1 MIRVKL
7 LLRVLF
13 FIGFLLFK
21 NPIYAVIII
30 DQINDI
36 SSKNKQANNVYDLNG
51 NLCAEIR
58 INNTIPDIVVK
69 GNIIGTIDKTEGEIL
84 FYMAP
89 GTKMLNINTL
99 SDGTVEIIFSKYGIK
114 ALESGHIYNIRYH
127 IENQIQKRIDEARI
141 YKDAGLLGYVIDSY
155 ENVENISGDEYFLL
169 SECAFDLAYQGNK
182 DYTRYYEFILKAADK
197 GNAIAQR
204 KVAYDYKFGFGYEES
219 QDKAIEYYS
228 KAAKQGD
235 EDAIIELV
243 EYLVYDD
250 FKIKDYILALNW
262 VESSIQNFPNLS
274 DATVGDILALK
285 GLIHENMGEIK
296 NAVEAYKSALSHE
309 TNDFLAQYR
318 LGRFYAEG
326 IGVDRDYEIAIKLLK
341 EGSNYDKEAS
351 DYYINFIN
359 STQNK

>member
-99 SDGTVEIIFSKYGIK
+99 SDGTVEIIFSK
-114 ALESGHIYNIRYH
+114 
-127 IENQIQKRIDEARI
+127 
-141 YKDAGLLGYVIDSY
+141 
-155 ENVENISGDEYFLL
+155 
-169 SECAFDLAYQGNK
+169 
-182 DYTRYYEFILKAADK
+182 
-197 GNAIAQR
+197 
-204 KVAYDYKFGFGYEES
+204 
-219 QDKAIEYYS
+219 
-228 KAAKQGD
+228 
-235 EDAIIELV
+235 
-243 EYLVYDD
+243 
-250 FKIKDYILALNW
+250 
-262 VESSIQNFPNLS
+262 
-274 DATVGDILALK
+274 
-285 GLIHENMGEIK
+285 
-296 NAVEAYKSALSHE
+296 
-309 TNDFLAQYR
+309 
-318 LGRFYAEG
+318 
-326 IGVDRDYEIAIKLLK
+326 
-341 EGSNYDKEAS
+341 
-351 DYYINFIN
+351 
-359 STQNK
+359 